1 MCNVLHEQRD
11 MGSRN
16 FPKGTDKNKW
26 FWFQIK
32 TLLILNE
39 CIVGSLLIFQL
50 KCLQVL
56 NICYEEN
63 NLYFLQHTSMQCSFN
78 RHHSF
83 LQLEKLGLGK

>member
-11 MGSRN
+11 MESRN

-26 FWFQIK
+26 FGFQIK
-32 TLLILNE
+32 TLLILNK

-56 NICYEEN
+56 NMC
-63 NLYFLQHTSMQCSFN
+63 
-78 RHHSF
+78 
-83 LQLEKLGLGK
+83 